1 MAERD
6 PHATPDPQATRDPQG
21 PGWLQLLADQAG
33 VPELEAH
40 RRLLVADGADAA
52 RTDQEARSAVE
63 VASLLQERRQ
73 RAVELAA
80 LNDIAGR
87 LAAVADPADLLVE
100 VVDQA
105 RRLLGVDLTY
115 VALLV
120 GDDLR
125 IEVASGDRSSA
136 LVGTRLP
143 RTAGLVGSVAASGTP
158 RWTSDY
164 AADPELVHE
173 ESADRAA
180 RAESI
185 RGLLG
190 VPLAVRGRV
199 LGVLL
204 AAKREERRFG
214 PHEISLLTGLA
225 AHAAVAI
232 DNARTAAELREAKE
246 GLESTLRLDADLTRA
261 VLAGGDPESLVERV
275 QALTDVPVRWVE
287 HPTDGPVGAAL
298 AGAARSGEAGPVVV
312 GAETVQPVAA
322 AGQVFGALVAGPAG
336 LRVGLGLGLG
346 DAAGAVA
353 GTAPPRGGLRDAGP
367 AGAGPAGAVPAD
379 ALLLLERAAPLIAL
393 TLVGARA
400 TARAAQLGRDI
411 ATVDLLSRGEPDAT
425 ADHRRWRGAGLDP
438 RRPHVVVVVEGDP
451 EAARRHVA
459 GLGLGGHVASA
470 VHRDRFVLVAPASL
484 ELEGRW
490 GAQEAPVAGLA
501 GPVVETAGLRT
512 AWGEAARTARA
523 LTALGRRP
531 GSGGGLSRGDDLGV
545 FAVLLSRAGTR
556 ELHEQVERELGPVLA
571 EEARRGVPLSETLE
585 VFLDQGRRPTATASA
600 LRVHVNT
607 VYQRLAT
614 LDGLLGPA
622 WRERA
627 LELQVLL
634 RLSRAARELD
644 GPAPARSPGPA

>member
-1 MAERD
+1 MEGTTMTERD
-6 PHATPDPQATRDPQG
+6 SQESGGRHEARDPQG
-21 PGWLQLLADQAG
+21 PGWLQLLVDQAG
-33 VPELEAH
+33 VSELEAH
-40 RRLLVADGADAA
+40 RRLLVSRGADEA

-232 DNARTAAELREAKE
+232 DNARTAAELRDAKE

-275 QALTDVPVRWVE
+275 QALTDVPVRWVG
-287 HPTDGPVGAAL
+287 HPADGPVGEAL
-298 AGAARSGEAGPVVV
+298 AGAARSGEPGPVVV

-322 AGQVFGALVAGPAG
+322 AGQLFGALVAG
-336 LRVGLGLGLG
+336 RVGVGVGVGASLGLG
-346 DAAGAVA
+346 DA
-353 GTAPPRGGLRDAGP
+353 GT

-411 ATVDLLSRGEPDAT
+411 AAVDLLSRAEPDEA

-451 EAARRHVA
+451 DAAGRHVA
-459 GLGLGGHVASA
+459 GLVLGGPVASA
-470 VHRDRFVLVAPASL
+470 VHHERFVLIAPASL
-484 ELEGRW
+484 GLEGRW

-501 GPVVETAGLRT
+501 GPVVETAGLRA

-531 GSGGGLSRGDDLGV
+531 GSGGGLSRGEDLGV

-571 EEARRGVPLSETLE
+571 EEARRGVPLTETLE
-585 VFLDQGRRPTATASA
+585 VFLDQGRRPTATAAA

-644 GPAPARSPGPA
+644 GPAPVRSPGPA

>member
-1 MAERD
+1 MEG
-6 PHATPDPQATRDPQG
+6 TTMVTRDPQG
-21 PGWLQLLADQAG
+21 PGWLQLLVDQAG

-40 RRLLVADGADAA
+40 RRLLVADGADEA

-63 VASLLQERRQ
+63 VALLLRERRQ

-125 IEVASGDRSSA
+125 IEVASGDRSSD
-136 LVGTRLP
+136 LVGIRLP

-173 ESADRAA
+173 EGADRAA

-214 PHEISLLTGLA
+214 PHEISLLSGLA

-232 DNARTAAELREAKE
+232 DNARTSRELRDAKE
-246 GLESTLRLDADLTRA
+246 GLETTLRLDADLTRA
-261 VLAGGDPESLVERV
+261 VLAGGDPASLVERV
-275 QALTDVPVRWVE
+275 QSLTDVPVRWVE
-287 HPTDGPVGAAL
+287 HPADGAVGAAL
-298 AGAARSGEAGPVVV
+298 AGVARSGEGGPVVV

-322 AGQVFGALVAGPAG
+322 AGQLFGALVAEGS
-336 LRVGLGLGLG
+336 G
-346 DAAGAVA
+346 DATATPT
-353 GTAPPRGGLRDAGP
+353 GTAPPGV
-367 AGAGPAGAVPAD
+367 VPAD

-411 ATVDLLSRGEPDAT
+411 ATVDLLSRAEPDEA

-451 EAARRHVA
+451 DEARRHVA
-459 GLGLGGHVASA
+459 QLGLGRGDEVASA
-470 VHRDRFVLVAPASL
+470 VLRDRLVLVVPAAIDV
-484 ELEGRW
+484 EARW

-501 GPVVETAGLRT
+501 GPVVETAVLRA
-512 AWGEAARTARA
+512 AWSEAARTARA
-523 LTALGRRP
+523 LTALGRVP
-531 GSGGGLSRGDDLGV
+531 GSGGGLSRADDLGV
-545 FAVLLSRAGTR
+545 FALLLSRTGTR
-556 ELHEQVERELGPVLA
+556 ELHEQVERELGVVLA
-571 EEARRGVPLSETLE
+571 EEAQRGVPLTETLE
-585 VFLDQGRRPTATASA
+585 VFLDEGRRPTATAAA

-614 LDGLLGPA
+614 LDGLLGPG

-634 RLSRAARELD
+634 RLRRAAQELD
-644 GPAPARSPGPA
+644 GPAPAPAPARPR

>member
-6 PHATPDPQATRDPQG
+6 PQGTRGPQG

-33 VPELEAH
+33 MPELEAH

-143 RTAGLVGSVAASGTP
+143 RTAGLVGSVAAGGTP

-214 PHEISLLTGLA
+214 AHEISLLTGLA

-232 DNARTAAELREAKE
+232 DNARTAAELRDAKE

-261 VLAGGDPESLVERV
+261 VLAGGDPASLVERV

-287 HPTDGPVGAAL
+287 HPAAGPVGAAL
-298 AGAARSGEAGPVVV
+298 AGAARSGEPGPVVV

-336 LRVGLGLGLG
+336 
-346 DAAGAVA
+346 
-353 GTAPPRGGLRDAGP
+353 AGP
-367 AGAGPAGAVPAD
+367 AGAGSAGARPVGGAPAD

-411 ATVDLLSRGEPDAT
+411 ATVDLLSRGEPDAA

-451 EAARRHVA
+451 DAARRHVV

-470 VHRDRFVLVAPASL
+470 VHRERFVLVAPASL
-484 ELEGRW
+484 ELEERW

-501 GPVVETAGLRT
+501 GPVVETAGLRA

-545 FAVLLSRAGTR
+545 FAVLLSRAGSR

-571 EEARRGVPLSETLE
+571 EEARRGVPLTETLE
-585 VFLDQGRRPTATASA
+585 VFLDQGRRPTATAAA

-634 RLSRAARELD
+634 RLGRAAQELD
-644 GPAPARSPGPA
+644 GPGAARSPGRPR

>member
-1 MAERD
+1 MAER
-6 PHATPDPQATRDPQG
+6 DPQATRDPQG

-40 RRLLVADGADAA
+40 RRLLVADGADEA

-125 IEVASGDRSSA
+125 IEVASGERSSA

-214 PHEISLLTGLA
+214 AHEISLLTGLA

-232 DNARTAAELREAKE
+232 DNARTAAELRDAKE

-287 HPTDGPVGAAL
+287 HPADGPVGAAL
-298 AGAARSGEAGPVVV
+298 AGAARSGEPGPVVV

-322 AGQVFGALVAGPAG
+322 AGQVFGALVAG
-336 LRVGLGLGLG
+336 RVGPGVGVGVGVGVGLGLG
-346 DAAGAVA
+346 DAAGAVV
-353 GTAPPRGGLRDAGP
+353 GTAPPRGGLADAGS
-367 AGAGPAGAVPAD
+367 AGAVPTGAVPAD

-411 ATVDLLSRGEPDAT
+411 ATVDLLSRGEPDAA

-451 EAARRHVA
+451 DAARRHVA

-470 VHRDRFVLVAPASL
+470 VHRDRFVLIAPASL
-484 ELEGRW
+484 RLEERW

-501 GPVVETAGLRT
+501 GPVVETAGLRA

-556 ELHEQVERELGPVLA
+556 ELHEQVERELGPVLS
-571 EEARRGVPLSETLE
+571 EEARRGVPLTETLE

-644 GPAPARSPGPA
+644 GPGAVRSPGPA

>member
-298 AGAARSGEAGPVVV
+298 AGAARSGEPGPVVV

-470 VHRDRFVLVAPASL
+470 VHRERFVLVAPASL

>member
-1 MAERD
+1 MEGTTMTARE
-6 PHATPDPQATRDPQG
+6 PQG
-21 PGWLQLLADQAG
+21 PGWLQLLVDQAD

-40 RRLLVADGADAA
+40 RRLLLADGADEA

-63 VASLLQERRQ
+63 VALLLRERRQ

-115 VALLV
+115 VALLA

-143 RTAGLVGSVAASGTP
+143 RTAGLVGSVAATGTP

-164 AADPELVHE
+164 AVDPELVHE

-214 PHEISLLTGLA
+214 AHEISLLTGLA

-232 DNARTAAELREAKE
+232 QNARTSRELRDAKE
-246 GLESTLRLDADLTRA
+246 GLETTLRLDADLTRA
-261 VLAGGDPESLVERV
+261 VLDGGDPASLVERV

-287 HPTDGPVGAAL
+287 HPGGGPVGEAL
-298 AGAARSGEAGPVVV
+298 AGVARSGDAGPLVV
-312 GAETVQPVAA
+312 GAEAVQPVTA
-322 AGQVFGALVAGPAG
+322 AGQLFGALVAGA
-336 LRVGLGLGLG
+336 
-346 DAAGAVA
+346 
-353 GTAPPRGGLRDAGP
+353 APPRV
-367 AGAGPAGAVPAD
+367 VPAD

-411 ATVDLLSRGEPDAT
+411 ATIDLLSRPEADVA

-438 RRPHVVVVVEGDP
+438 RRPHVVVVIEGDP
-451 EAARRHVA
+451 EVARRHVT
-459 GLGLGGHVASA
+459 GLGLGEQVASA
-470 VHRDRFVLVAPASL
+470 VHRDRLVLVVPADL
-484 ELEGRW
+484 DVEARW
-490 GAQEAPVAGLA
+490 GDEEAPVAGLA
-501 GPVVETAGLRT
+501 GPVVETAGLRA
-512 AWGEAARTARA
+512 AWAEAARTARA
-523 LTALGRRP
+523 LTALGRVGGR
-531 GSGGGLSRGDDLGV
+531 GGGLARADDLGV
-545 FAVLLSRAGTR
+545 FAVLLSRTGAR
-556 ELHEQVERELGPVLA
+556 ELHEQIERELGVVLA
-571 EEARRGVPLSETLE
+571 EEAQRGVPLTETLE
-585 VFLDQGRRPTATASA
+585 VFLDQGRRPTATATA

-622 WRERA
+622 WRDRA

-634 RLSRAARELD
+634 RLRRASRRME
-644 GPAPARSPGPA
+644 GGEQP

>member
-1 MAERD
+1 M
-6 PHATPDPQATRDPQG
+6 TTRDPEG
-21 PGWLQLLADQAG
+21 PGWLQLLVDQAG

-40 RRLLVADGADAA
+40 RRLLVSGGADEALA
-52 RTDQEARSAVE
+52 DQEARSAVE
-63 VASLLQERRQ
+63 VALLLQERRQ

-87 LAAVADPADLLVE
+87 LAAVADPADLLTE

-125 IEVASGDRSSA
+125 IEVASGDRSSD
-136 LVGTRLP
+136 LVGIRLP

-173 ESADRAA
+173 EGADRAA

-214 PHEISLLTGLA
+214 AHEISLLSGLG

-232 DNARTAAELREAKE
+232 HNARAAAELRDAKE
-246 GLESTLRLDADLTRA
+246 GLETTLRLDADLTRA
-261 VLAGGDPESLVERV
+261 VLAGGDPEALVERV
-275 QALTDVPVRWVE
+275 QALTDVPVRWVA
-287 HPTDGPVGAAL
+287 HPADGPLGAAL
-298 AGAARSGEAGPVVV
+298 ATVGAAVRSADAAEVGPVVV

-322 AGQVFGALVAGPAG
+322 AGQLFGALVAG
-336 LRVGLGLGLG
+336 GLG
-346 DAAGAVA
+346 DVTGVAADA
-353 GTAPPRGGLRDAGP
+353 APPGGGLGGRM
-367 AGAGPAGAVPAD
+367 PAD

-411 ATVDLLSRGEPDAT
+411 AAVDLLSRVESDEA

-451 EAARRHVA
+451 EAARRHVE
-459 GLGLGGHVASA
+459 GLGLGGQVASA
-470 VHRDRFVLVAPASL
+470 VHRDRFVLVAPASVDL
-484 ELEGRW
+484 EARW

-501 GPVVETAGLRT
+501 GPVVETAGLRA

-545 FAVLLSRAGTR
+545 FAVLLSRAGSR
-556 ELHEQVERELGPVLA
+556 ELQSQVERELGAVLA
-571 EEARRGVPLSETLE
+571 EEARRGVPLVETLE

-614 LDGLLGPA
+614 LDELLGRA

-644 GPAPARSPGPA
+644 GPAPAPARSR

>member
-1 MAERD
+1 MDARE
-6 PHATPDPQATRDPQG
+6 PQG
-21 PGWLQLLADQAG
+21 PGWLQLLAVQAG

-52 RTDQEARSAVE
+52 RTDQEARTAVE

-164 AADPELVHE
+164 AVDPELVHE

-214 PHEISLLTGLA
+214 AHEISLLTGLA

-232 DNARTAAELREAKE
+232 DNARTAAELRDAKE

-287 HPTDGPVGAAL
+287 HPAAGPVGAAL
-298 AGAARSGEAGPVVV
+298 AGAARSGEPGPVVV

-322 AGQVFGALVAGPAG
+322 AGQVFGALVAG
-336 LRVGLGLGLG
+336 RVGAAA
-346 DAAGAVA
+346 AAGAGA
-353 GTAPPRGGLRDAGP
+353 GAGHAGAVP
-367 AGAGPAGAVPAD
+367 AGAEAAAAVPAD

-411 ATVDLLSRGEPDAT
+411 ATVDLLSRGEPDTA

-451 EAARRHVA
+451 DAARRHVA

-470 VHRDRFVLVAPASL
+470 VHRERFVLVAPASL
-484 ELEGRW
+484 ELEERW

-501 GPVVETAGLRT
+501 GPIVETAGLRA

-571 EEARRGVPLSETLE
+571 EEARRGVPLTETLE
-585 VFLDQGRRPTATASA
+585 VFLDQGRRPTATAAA

-634 RLSRAARELD
+634 RLGRAARELD
-644 GPAPARSPGPA
+644 GPGAAHSPGQA

>member
-1 MAERD
+1 M
-6 PHATPDPQATRDPQG
+6 ATRDPHEARDRQG
-21 PGWLQLLADQAG
+21 PGWLQLLVDQAG

-40 RRLLVADGADAA
+40 RRLLVADGADEA

-63 VASLLQERRQ
+63 VALLLQERRQ

-80 LNDIAGR
+80 LNDIAGH

-115 VALLV
+115 VALLS
-120 GDDLR
+120 GEDLR

-136 LVGTRLP
+136 LVGIRLP
-143 RTAGLVGSVAASGTP
+143 RTAGLVGSVAGTGTP

-173 ESADRAA
+173 EGADRAA

-214 PHEISLLTGLA
+214 PHEISLLSGLG

-232 DNARTAAELREAKE
+232 HNARTAAELREAKE

-287 HPTDGPVGAAL
+287 HPADGAVGAAL
-298 AGAARSGEAGPVVV
+298 AGAARSGEPGPVVA
-312 GAETVQPVAA
+312 GAEIVQPVAA
-322 AGQVFGALVAGPAG
+322 AGQLFGALVASGP
-336 LRVGLGLGLG
+336 
-346 DAAGAVA
+346 GAVTDPVT
-353 GTAPPRGGLRDAGP
+353 GVAPPRGLSGEPD
-367 AGAGPAGAVPAD
+367 PAD

-411 ATVDLLSRGEPDAT
+411 ATVDLLSRAEPDVA

-451 EAARRHVA
+451 DAARRHVA
-459 GLGLGGHVASA
+459 GLGLGAHVASA
-470 VHRDRFVLVAPASL
+470 VHHDRFVLVAPAAL
-484 ELEGRW
+484 DVEARW

-501 GPVVETAGLRT
+501 GPVVETAGLRA
-512 AWGEAARTARA
+512 AWSEAARTARA

-556 ELHEQVERELGPVLA
+556 ELQEQVERELGAVLA
-571 EEARRGVPLSETLE
+571 EEGRRGVPLTETLE
-585 VFLDQGRRPTATASA
+585 VFLDQGRRPTATAAA

-634 RLSRAARELD
+634 RLGRAARELD
-644 GPAPARSPGPA
+644 GLVPAHSPGPALGRSR

>member
-1 MAERD
+1 M
-6 PHATPDPQATRDPQG
+6 
-21 PGWLQLLADQAG
+21 
-33 VPELEAH
+33 
-40 RRLLVADGADAA
+40 
-52 RTDQEARSAVE
+52 
-63 VASLLQERRQ
+63 
-73 RAVELAA
+73 
-80 LNDIAGR
+80 
-87 LAAVADPADLLVE
+87 
-100 VVDQA
+100 
-105 RRLLGVDLTY
+105 
-115 VALLV
+115 
-120 GDDLR
+120 
-125 IEVASGDRSSA
+125 
-136 LVGTRLP
+136 
-143 RTAGLVGSVAASGTP
+143 
-158 RWTSDY
+158 
-164 AADPELVHE
+164 
-173 ESADRAA
+173 
-180 RAESI
+180 
-185 RGLLG
+185 
-190 VPLAVRGRV
+190 
-199 LGVLL
+199 
-204 AAKREERRFG
+204 
-214 PHEISLLTGLA
+214 
-225 AHAAVAI
+225 
-232 DNARTAAELREAKE
+232 
-246 GLESTLRLDADLTRA
+246 
-261 VLAGGDPESLVERV
+261 
-275 QALTDVPVRWVE
+275 
-287 HPTDGPVGAAL
+287 
-298 AGAARSGEAGPVVV
+298 
-312 GAETVQPVAA
+312 
-322 AGQVFGALVAGPAG
+322 
-336 LRVGLGLGLG
+336 
-346 DAAGAVA
+346 
-353 GTAPPRGGLRDAGP
+353 
-367 AGAGPAGAVPAD
+367 PAD

-411 ATVDLLSRGEPDAT
+411 ATVDLLSRGEPDAA

-470 VHRDRFVLVAPASL
+470 VHRERFVLVAPASL
-484 ELEGRW
+484 ELEERW

-501 GPVVETAGLRT
+501 GPVVETAGLRA

-571 EEARRGVPLSETLE
+571 EEARRGVPLTETLE

-644 GPAPARSPGPA
+644 GPGAARSPGPA